1 MFCPLGQ
8 NELDINECD
17 AQIPHIIKNL
27 RSPNEVRV
35 NNRLTAVI
43 EDTLIIITTTLIG
56 SLVMPVS
63 AAETQKKNQ
72 SYYNSLSD
80 NEVYVEYKAY

>member
-1 MFCPLGQ
+1 MKKTISF
-8 NELDINECD
+8 I
-17 AQIPHIIKNL
+17 AAIAMM
-27 RSPNEVRV
+27 S
-35 NNRLTAVI
+35 
-43 EDTLIIITTTLIG
+43 TLAI
-56 SLVMPVS
+56 PVS